1 MSLIDQPAIP
11 KGSLV
16 LVIGAN
22 GFIGSNISDQLLK
35 LGYKVRG
42 TTRNPAKNTWI
53 TSLFDCKYGAGNFEL
68 VSVPDMEV
76 PNAFDE
82 AVRGVSAVVHTATNF
97 TMSPDPHAVIPG
109 TVAGTVNAMASAMR
123 EPTVRRF
130 VLTSSSASALIPKPD
145 TPGVVTTKTWND
157 EIVEF
162 AFRDP
167 PYEPERAYP
176 VYAASKTLS
185 EKEAWNFVKR
195 EKPGF
200 VFNAVLPNINFGASL
215 DPAGQGHPSTSG
227 MVAELQGK
235 SGPALTTLKLVE
247 YFVDVQDDALLH
259 VAAMIHPDVQSE
271 RVFAF
276 AEPVNGDRVLA
287 VLRKL
292 YPGRSFPANFQS
304 EEDLNEIVPRA
315 RAERLLRDMG
325 KDGWTSLEESVKRN
339 TEDIDAGCGN

>member
-1 MSLIDQPAIP
+1 MSPIDQPAIS

-22 GFIGSNISDQLLK
+22 GFIGSSISDQLLK
-35 LGYKVRG
+35 LGYIVRG
-42 TTRNPAKNTWI
+42 STRNPAKNTWI
-53 TSLFDCKYGAGNFEL
+53 TSLFDHKYGTGNFEL
-68 VSVPDMEV
+68 VSVPDMEA
-76 PNAFDE
+76 PDAFDE
-82 AVRGVSAVVHTATNF
+82 AVKGVSAVVHTATNF

-109 TVAGTVNAMASAMR
+109 TVAGTINALASAMR
-123 EPTVRRF
+123 EPTVKRF
-130 VLTSSSASALIPKPD
+130 VLTSSSASALVPKPN
-145 TPGVVTTKTWND
+145 TPGVVTTETWND
-157 EIVEF
+157 EIVDF

-167 PYEPERAYP
+167 PYETERAYP

-185 EKEAWNFVKR
+185 EKEAWKFVQR
-195 EKPGF
+195 EKPAF
-200 VFNAVLPNINFGASL
+200 VFNTVLPNINFGASL
-215 DPAGQGHPSTSG
+215 DLTGQGHPSTSG
-227 MVAELQGK
+227 MVAELFKGN
-235 SGPALTTLKLVE
+235 SAPLAGLPAQ

-259 VAAMIHPDVQSE
+259 VAAVIHPHVQSE

-292 YPGRSFPANFQS
+292 YPSRSFPADFQS

-315 RAERLLRDMG
+315 RAEQLLRDMG
-325 KDGWTSLEESVKRN
+325 KDGWTSLEESIKRN